1 MRRPWNITNPA
12 VFAIST
18 FDGDHL
24 NVNICTYIMAVSR
37 NPKMYAIS
45 IEKGSKTLENL
56 QAGSKCI
63 IQLLRQ
69 SQSHLVRPLGKK
81 SGHGYDKQRYLETQ
95 GELTLWQDYLVLK
108 NCCAYIYLETNE
120 QSDVGDHILFT
131 GKAIK
136 YKTLDEKNI
145 LTLQHL
151 IDQRII
157 L

>member
-1 MRRPWNITNPA
+1 MTNPA

-18 FDGDHL
+18 FDEDHL
-24 NVNICTYIMAVSR
+24 TVNICTYVMAISR

-56 QAGSKCI
+56 QAGSQCI
-63 IQLLRQ
+63 IQLLQQ
-69 SQSHLVRPLGKK
+69 SQSHLIRPLGKK
-81 SGHGYDKQRYLETQ
+81 SGYGYDKHRYLETK
-95 GELTLWQDYLVLK
+95 GELTLWQDCLVLN
-108 NCCAYIYLETNE
+108 NCCAYVYLEINE

-145 LTLQHL
+145 LTFQHL